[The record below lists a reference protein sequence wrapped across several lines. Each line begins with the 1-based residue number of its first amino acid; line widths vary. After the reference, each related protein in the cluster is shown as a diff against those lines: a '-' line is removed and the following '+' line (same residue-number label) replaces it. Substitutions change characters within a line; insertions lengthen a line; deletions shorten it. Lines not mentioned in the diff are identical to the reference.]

1 MKILFFYSRSFGHPT
16 YCLKLTA
23 YLGENINGFISF
35 RRLEFLR
42 LLVYTS
48 SHQMV
53 SFQHEY
59 GKDNCVG
66 HFAKDDNLLIQD
78 MERQEFDLI
87 DERNYLRFRKAALNI
102 YQKAGTINFQ
112 TLETK

>member
-16 YCLKLTA
+16 YCVKLTA
-23 YLGENINGFISF
+23 FLEENINGSISY
-35 RRLEFLR
+35 RLLEFLR
-42 LLVYTS
+42 LLVYTE

-53 SFQHEY
+53 SFEHKY
-59 GKDNCVG
+59 GKDNCIG

-78 MERQEFDLI
+78 MKRQEFDLI